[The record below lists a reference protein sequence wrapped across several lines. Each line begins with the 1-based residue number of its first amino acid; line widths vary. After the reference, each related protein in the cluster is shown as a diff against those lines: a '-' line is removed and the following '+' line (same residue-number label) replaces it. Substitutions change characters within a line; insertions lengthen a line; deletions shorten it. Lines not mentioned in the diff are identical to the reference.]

1 MKGST
6 AICGSGTHC
15 ATTPFFESLSSGFDD
30 FRMIVQS
37 KILIARQHDEFLS
50 VSENSG
56 TVLFLQNIVPDLIAL
71 SETCE
76 VIVVAALSDRITGL
90 FDQGTNHV
98 EISLSWNVVRTVEQ
112 L

>member
-1 MKGST
+1 
-6 AICGSGTHC
+6 
-15 ATTPFFESLSSGFDD
+15 
-30 FRMIVQS
+30 IVQS

-56 TVLFLQNIVPDLIAL
+56 TILFLQNIVPDLIAL

-98 EISLSWNVVRTVEQ
+98 EISLSWNVVRTVDQ